1 MFWGYESQASTAVPG
16 DETYQ
21 RLISQALRHSD
32 AGVAALHVFHAEAL
46 TARSKKTK
54 SVQKKLFL
62 KRRRH
67 PHLLSVAYMRLIFVS
82 TSVIFEAAISQPQAG
97 CSTPG
102 RVWWRKLDVGTWIW
116 LRSCF
121 DEWRHCHCNGSPGNA
136 LCPQFILQVLLFPR
150 DLDDPGRWQPIG
162 FRCVTTPTTGSYQGR
177 SLIVQVWRGKLRQ
190 LRSVGNLHTKNAC
203 IASFMKSYSP
213 AEMLG
218 LNRIC
223 HCNTRMWHSRFPVL
237 FFQ

>member
-1 MFWGYESQASTAVPG
+1 MFSMPRHWQQDRRRQNPSRRSSFWKGEGTPIF
-16 DETYQ
+16 
-21 RLISQALRHSD
+21 RLHTW
-32 AGVAALHVFHAEAL
+32 VFFLCQHL
-46 TARSKKTK
+46 W
-54 SVQKKLFL
+54 FL
-62 KRRRH
+62 KLRFPNPKQAVLHQEEYDDESSMLERGFGFG
-67 PHLLSVAYMRLIFVS
+67 LSSMNGGI
-82 TSVIFEAAISQPQAG
+82 AIS
-97 CSTPG
+97 
-102 RVWWRKLDVGTWIW
+102 
-116 LRSCF
+116 
-121 DEWRHCHCNGSPGNA
+121 NGSPGNA
-136 LCPQFILQVLLFPR
+136 LCPEFILQVLLFPR

-177 SLIVQVWRGKLRQ
+177 SLIIQVWRGKLRQ

-218 LNRIC
+218 LKRIC

>member
-32 AGVAALHVFHAEAL
+32 AGVAALFMFSMPRHW
-46 TARSKKTK
+46 
-54 SVQKKLFL
+54 QQD
-62 KRRRH
+62 RRRQN
-67 PHLLSVAYMRLIFVS
+67 PSRRSSFWKGEGTPIFFRLHTWGFFVS
-82 TSVIFEAAISQPQAG
+82 TFGIFEAAISQPQAG

-116 LRSCF
+116 LRSFF

-136 LCPQFILQVLLFPR
+136 LCPEFILQVLLFPR

-177 SLIVQVWRGKLRQ
+177 SLIIQVWRGKLRQ

-218 LNRIC
+218 LKRIC